1 MGGISVVLLAILVML
16 VFAIVFIIVGIM
28 AIIMFIVATILT
40 ILFIVKRE
48 ERKASGKQL
57 GGKVAIPVILYL
69 ISIPILILMGIYIF
83 SFIVTDSNISD
94 NIQYYDSDNHNN
106 SIYYDYDDTDYIY
119 DTI

>member
-1 MGGISVVLLAILVML
+1 MGGFSVVLLMLLLML

-40 ILFIVKRE
+40 ITFIVKNE

-69 ISIPILILMGIYIF
+69 ISIPILIFMRSVIF
-83 SFIVTDSNISD
+83 SFVVTDNNISD
-94 NIQYYDSDNHNN
+94 KIQYYNNYNENN
-106 SIYYDYDDTDYIY
+106 SIYYDYDDTNYIY